1 MPAQLRIARSKEHR
15 HDFIDSIKVALEQL
29 QASREARE
37 VAETR
42 YRLAEQAVLTLLAS
56 VGQKSAVVATDDG
69 RYRVTSSQGERLV
82 VNESQLRKAIS
93 APVYDKLCDLK
104 LNRLK
109 LEEAIAEGRV
119 DPVVVASHTEKVTN
133 KPSVRVTLISGSE
146 G

>member
-1 MPAQLRIARSKEHR
+1 MPAQLRIARTKER
-15 HDFIDSIKVALEQL
+15 RTEFADSIRVALEQL
-29 QASREARE
+29 QSAREARE

-42 YRLAEQAVLTLLAS
+42 YRMAEQAVLTLLTS
-56 VGQKSAVVATDDG
+56 VGQKSTIVATDEG
-69 RYRVTSSQGERLV
+69 RYRVTISQSERLV
-82 VNESQLRKAIS
+82 VNEAQLRKAIS
-93 APVYDKLCDLK
+93 APVYDRLCDLK

-133 KPSVRVTLISGSE
+133 KPSARVTLIQGSE